1 MGSASTVTLANR
13 ITLFRVFLIPVFCTC
28 VYAYAPAHPWL
39 RWAAAAIYLAAGISD
54 VLDGF
59 VARRWNQHSKF
70 GERLDPL
77 ADKLIVNLG
86 YVFIATN
93 PHFYDV
99 LPAWFL
105 WVPVVILLRD
115 AVITLGAFLISELL
129 GPRQMQPSML
139 GKLTTAFQMGTV
151 LAILI
156 GLPFTPHLVV
166 ATLVMTLLSFVNYLL
181 VGVQHAFREKTT

>member
-13 ITLFRVFLIPVFCTC
+13 ITLFRVLLIPIFCFC
-28 VYAYAPAHPWL
+28 VYAYTPETAWL
-39 RWAAAAIYLAAGISD
+39 RWAAVGVYLAAGISD
-54 VLDGF
+54 MLDGI
-59 VARRWNQHSKF
+59 VARRWNQHSAF

-77 ADKLIVNLG
+77 ADKLIINLG

-105 WVPVVILLRD
+105 WFPVIVLGRD
-115 AVITLGAFLISELL
+115 AVIVLGACFINETR
-129 GPRQMQPSML
+129 GPRQFQPSAL

-151 LAILI
+151 LAILVK
-156 GLPFTPHLVV
+156 LPFTPYLVA
-166 ATLVMTLLSFVNYLL
+166 ATLAVMLLSFANYLAL
-181 VGVQHAFREKTT
+181 GVRYARRGKTT